1 MSHSSKNIV
10 DLSESLNRDLRYLK
24 RFLEGHKVSLN
35 LIKTQGMV
43 LRSRPNLNKI
53 SDEKLQPLP
62 FAIDDSQIEIV
73 EKVEYLGAQLD
84 QNLVWDE
91 HVRFVCTKAYRALR
105 FLKYAKKFLPQKTLS
120 HIYRGIVEP
129 YFRYFSSVLWSYE
142 KTRLLTLQK
151 LQNRAA
157 RIVTNSSYD
166 TSADAQIQ
174 KLNWPTIEYRSDDV
188 IKIYF

>member
-1 MSHSSKNIV
+1 M
-10 DLSESLNRDLRYLK
+10 
-24 RFLEGHKVSLN
+24 
-35 LIKTQGMV
+35 
-43 LRSRPNLNKI
+43 
-53 SDEKLQPLP
+53 
-62 FAIDDSQIEIV
+62 
-73 EKVEYLGAQLD
+73 
-84 QNLVWDE
+84 
-91 HVRFVCTKAYRALR
+91 CTKAYRALR
-105 FLKYAKKFLPQKTLS
+105 FLKYAKKFLPKKTLS

-174 KLNWPTIEYRSDDV
+174 KLNWPTIAEI
-188 IKIYF
+188 IKRETVTMVYKSSNGFIPAHLSNIFSKNST